1 MIIATATPYV
11 IEQDRNTGERELVV
25 RVRLSEDGAWSG
37 TRWLRFPD
45 ESTYD
50 DIVSSIW
57 GSFDV
62 DEINVQLVLMVETVM
77 VNRHW
82 SL

>member
-1 MIIATATPYV
+1 MIVATATPFV
-11 IEQDRNTGERELVV
+11 IEQDINTGERELVV
-25 RVRLSEDGAWSG
+25 RVRLTEDGAWGG

-45 ESTYD
+45 GSTYD

-57 GSFDV
+57 GGMDV
-62 DEINVQLVLMVETVM
+62 DEVNVQLVLMLETVM
-77 VNRHW
+77 VQRHW